1 MFKRLGVML
10 LLVLVVS
17 ASSVAQTVGTVRP
30 MVAPKL
36 DTIVVD
42 YRQQY
47 EKERAKNQALR
58 DENARLGQQLAA
70 WTQRGG
76 SQVHAYCETPSLS
89 RNSAGA
95 SNDCAVSGFGCEP
108 VSGLCR
114 TVANSSADCAA
125 GYIYCATN
133 RQCVRDANACP

>member
-1 MFKRLGVML
+1 MIRHFGVL
-10 LLVLVVS
+10 LLLLLS
-17 ASSVAQTVGTVRP
+17 ASAIAQTVAPVRP
-30 MVAPKL
+30 MVAAPKL
-36 DTIVVD
+36 DTVAID
-42 YRQQY
+42 YRQQW

-58 DENARLGQQLAA
+58 DENARLSQQLAA

-76 SQVHAYCETPSLS
+76 SQVHAYCEPPTLS

-114 TVANSSADCAA
+114 TVASSSADCAW
-125 GYIYCATN
+125 
-133 RQCVRDANACP
+133 RVSANASIS